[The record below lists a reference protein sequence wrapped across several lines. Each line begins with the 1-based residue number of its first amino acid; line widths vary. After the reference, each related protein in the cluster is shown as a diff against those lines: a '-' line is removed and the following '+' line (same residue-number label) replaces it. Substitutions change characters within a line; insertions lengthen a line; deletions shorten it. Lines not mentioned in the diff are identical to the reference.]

1 MFRNCIVVNCKNGI
15 HTRIAAMI
23 VHKASEIKS
32 IYNIN
37 LYIKKIDAGEPMAVS
52 MLALVSQKIQNG
64 ELIEVSCKEDTL
76 DGQKS
81 VLELC
86 DFITTGLEKN
96 ETPISKLDA
105 IIEQNAIANEQ
116 ILESIPMGILVID
129 ANSYITFMNE
139 YALDIVEKTNEEVL
153 GRSVSE
159 IIPTSEL
166 PSVVKLAKK
175 QVGKMQHI
183 NNKVVIANRSPIVLD
198 GEIIGAIGVFQD
210 VSELIGMRE
219 VNERFKKILE
229 TSHDLICFIDEHRKI
244 SYVNPAY
251 EKNFGLK
258 SSDILGKDVKEISPS
273 GYRMEVFNSKKPI
286 ENRLYNKNDVA
297 IISTVEPIFIDSY
310 FKGVISI
317 SKTVNEIKDIA
328 NKLEKSEEELNYYKS
343 ELKRHTKLS
352 GNFSNII
359 GSSRSLKDALIIAD
373 KASSTTSTVLIRG
386 ESGTGKELIAKSIHN
401 NGVRKDKPFVRINC
415 AAIPEN
421 LFESEMF
428 GYEKGAFTGAA
439 KSKPGKFNI
448 ADGGTIFLDEIGDMP
463 KSMQVKLLRVIQ
475 EREFESVGGM
485 LTQTV
490 DVRIIAAT
498 NRNLEEMIDTNE
510 FREDLYYR
518 LNVIT
523 IPLPPLRKRKE
534 DINLLVENFIDRIS
548 TRLNKPV
555 KSIDSECQQF
565 LQSYRWPGNIRE
577 LENVIERAINLCD
590 APIITNKDLPNY
602 ITNVEPKNSSLIKIR
617 EDGELKKLEEYEKEI
632 ITLAMKKYKSYN
644 MAGKALGITHR
655 TVALKCKKYGIE
667 KLFVK

>member
-139 YALDIVEKTNEEVL
+139 YALDIVEKNNEEVL

-258 SSDILGKDVKEISPS
+258 SSDILGKDVKEISPN
-273 GYRMEVFNSKKPI
+273 GYRMEVFNSKTPI

-359 GSSRSLKDALIIAD
+359 GASRSLKDALIIAD

-590 APIITNKDLPNY
+590 SPIITNKDLPNY
-602 ITNVEPKNSSLIKIR
+602 ITNVEPKNSNLIKIR

-667 KLFVK
+667 KLLVN